1 MLMPWWYGPF
11 PQRQHS
17 FSITVIFPILL
28 HNLYVLLEARVGVT
42 AEEENSTTERERERE
57 RRERKIKRER
67 EREQWHTNSGNQ
79 DQPDNVVC
87 CRCTVFVNAFISRK

>member
-11 PQRQHS
+11 PQRRHS

-57 RRERKIKRER
+57 RERGR
-67 EREQWHTNSGNQ
+67 
-79 DQPDNVVC
+79 
-87 CRCTVFVNAFISRK
+87 